1 MRDRKRLPA
10 AERRAQILEVARK
23 LFLAEG
29 IERTSMRGIAAK
41 VGVTPTALYDYF
53 KDKAALLQA
62 IADGFFETMITRL
75 NEASKGV
82 DEPVERFRRMG
93 AAYVAFGL
101 DHPEEYRLIFLTP
114 TGELRPPNLGIR
126 QEAQP
131 GTPQSPGAM
140 AFAHLEGEL
149 SALVQ
154 AGIIET
160 EDLGALAETVWATMH
175 GIVALRLF
183 HDDIGFGPVEQ
194 VLATSLAMVIRGF
207 APDGFST
214 RPASM

>member
-53 KDKAALLQA
+53 EDKAALLQA

-75 NEASKGV
+75 NEAAEGV

-114 TGELRPPNLGIR
+114 TGELRPANMGIR
-126 QEAQP
+126 QKGPSGAP
-131 GTPQSPGAM
+131 LTPGAM

-149 SALVQ
+149 SALSD

-160 EDLGALAETVWATMH
+160 DDMGALAETVWATVH

-194 VLATSLAMVIRGF
+194 VLATSLMMVVRGF
-207 APDGFST
+207 APGGFST
-214 RPASM
+214 PPAPM